1 MFQLLDHRAK
11 RKGSVM
17 RYIERTLKP
26 ISILLVIIFLL
37 APVCCR
43 TASAAMIGTETVLTP
58 ERNPGT
64 REVLLDLMSREDFQN
79 ILMARGIDPMEARAR
94 IDSLSDAELEMI
106 FNNIADRP
114 AGGDATGFI
123 IVVGVVI
130 IIVFILVEYF
140 SAVKMFPQLYSD
152 E

>member
-1 MFQLLDHRAK
+1 
-11 RKGSVM
+11 M
-17 RYIERTLKP
+17 RYKRTLKP
-26 ISILLVIIFLL
+26 ISILLVIIFLQ
-37 APVCCR
+37 APIYCR
-43 TASAAMIGTETVLTP
+43 SASAAMIGTETVLTP

-79 ILMARGIDPMEARAR
+79 ILMARGIDPREARAR

-106 FNNIADRP
+106 FINIADRP

-140 SAVKMFPQLYSD
+140 SAVKMFPQLHSD
-152 E
+152 QKD

>member
-1 MFQLLDHRAK
+1 
-11 RKGSVM
+11 M
-17 RYIERTLKP
+17 RYKRTLKP
-26 ISILLVIIFLL
+26 ISILLVIIFLP
-37 APVCCR
+37 APVYCR
-43 TASAAMIGTETVLTP
+43 SASAAMIGTETVLAP

-79 ILMARGIDPMEARAR
+79 LLMARGIDPREARAR

-106 FNNIADRP
+106 FINIADRP

-140 SAVKMFPQLYSD
+140 SAVKMFPQLHSD
-152 E
+152 QKD

>member
-1 MFQLLDHRAK
+1 
-11 RKGSVM
+11 M

-26 ISILLVIIFLL
+26 TSILLVIIFLL

-43 TASAAMIGTETVLTP
+43 TASAAMIGTEAVLTP

-79 ILMARGIDPMEARAR
+79 ILMARGIDPREARAR
-94 IDSLSDAELEMI
+94 IDSLSDAELEVI

-123 IVVGVVI
+123 IIVGVVI

-140 SAVKMFPQLYSD
+140 SAVKMFPQLHSD
-152 E
+152 Q